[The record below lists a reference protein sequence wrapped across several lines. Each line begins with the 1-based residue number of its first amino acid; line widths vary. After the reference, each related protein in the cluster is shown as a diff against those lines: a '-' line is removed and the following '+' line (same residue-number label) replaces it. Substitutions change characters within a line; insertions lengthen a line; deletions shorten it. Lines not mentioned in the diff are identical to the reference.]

1 MVNKL
6 ESDFID
12 DDGEE
17 SEEEYEG
24 EKDDLMKDLEALAKG
39 QHKVL

>member
-1 MVNKL
+1 M
-6 ESDFID
+6 D
-12 DDGEE
+12 E

-39 QHKVL
+39 QNKVLVDVEVLCKHHVQ